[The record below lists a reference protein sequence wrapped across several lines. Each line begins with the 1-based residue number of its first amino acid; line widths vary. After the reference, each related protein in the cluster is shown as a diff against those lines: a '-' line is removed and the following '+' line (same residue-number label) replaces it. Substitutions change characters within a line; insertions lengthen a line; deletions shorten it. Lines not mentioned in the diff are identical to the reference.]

1 MDGSQFSNRLL
12 GKKLFT
18 GIPLMKGKKSMLKPL
33 PDELLKIYPGV
44 SMVFRNPD
52 DKGYPKNWVNSV
64 LRD

>member
-1 MDGSQFSNRLL
+1 
-12 GKKLFT
+12 
-18 GIPLMKGKKSMLKPL
+18 MKGKKSMLKPL